1 MSLTAFNHTRD
12 ILRAAAAA
20 YLSRTVS
27 VFEYAEAKEREK
39 KKSGALCFVCFVVRQ
54 KTRRRRDNNPSIKS
68 INPFYD
74 FSQLLVGRVSAAGE
88 GGEDEDEE
96 EEEEAEAN

>member
-1 MSLTAFNHTRD
+1 M
-12 ILRAAAAA
+12 
-20 YLSRTVS
+20 
-27 VFEYAEAKEREK
+27 
-39 KKSGALCFVCFVVRQ
+39 RQ